1 MAIRIISGVVGAVIL
16 LGLLMLPQPIPP
28 ILVILAGLFAAY
40 EFIVLTR
47 AEWGFVVGGLLLSGL
62 LPALVI
68 AMINLDMGDFATGY
82 LVWTLTTIAVTGMQL
97 VLALPLISGVRRGRP
112 VSVNWTVLWGLPL
125 LIAVPFLLLV
135 YFSLGGPV
143 SAGMLIAVLALAWA
157 ADTGAFVCGKLF
169 GKRKLIPKVSP
180 GKTWEGYIGGCFAV
194 SSVLFVVALL
204 ALSYHSFVF
213 IPRVFFHASVG
224 ATALYSLALGFVLGT
239 AALIGD
245 LAFSAVKRARGV
257 KESGT
262 FLPGHGGILDRID
275 GLVFVVCWY
284 FLLSVIL

>member
-1 MAIRIISGVVGAVIL
+1 MVIRIISGVVGAVIL

-47 AEWGFVVGGLLLSGL
+47 AKWGFVAGGLLLS
-62 LPALVI
+62 A
-68 AMINLDMGDFATGY
+68 
-82 LVWTLTTIAVTGMQL
+82 L
-97 VLALPLISGVRRGRP
+97 VLALLALTAMLTGEDISARFNLWGLIITSLLFLQLVLVLRLINGVQRARP
-112 VSVNWTVLWGLPL
+112 MPASWTVLWGLPL
-125 LIAVPFLLLV
+125 LVAWPFTLLAYLAWVPAPL
-135 YFSLGGPV
+135 
-143 SAGMLIAVLALAWA
+143 SAGILVIILALAWS

-194 SSVLFVVALL
+194 STVLFVVALL
-204 ALSYHSFVF
+204 APSYHSFVF

-275 GLVFVVCWY
+275 GLVF
-284 FLLSVIL
+284 FRQLPSSQS